1 MTRPDRYLVRMA
13 IFLLAV
19 LVIAGFLAVTLV
31 LAFQANPV
39 LNGLILGVLLFGIL
53 YIFRQPQMLYR
64 EVAWIESFRK
74 PQLGV
79 QIQPRLL
86 APMAAMLGKRRTTNR
101 QLSLSPTS
109 TRSILDSIGAR
120 LDESREISRY
130 LIGLL
135 IFLGLLG
142 TFWGLIKTIGGVSET
157 LNTLSLD
164 PGQDIVGLFENIKE
178 GLASPLSGMGTAFSS
193 SLFGLAGSLI
203 LGFLDL
209 QSGQALNRFYNELEE
224 WLSSVTR
231 LHQESLPGGETTEVE
246 QVPAYVGALLERTA
260 DSLDRLQGVL
270 ERNAED
276 RHRVDEQIS
285 ALTDRLVRLVD
296 QIQDEQQ
303 QLVTLLERQDEYR
316 SVIQRLAENQK
327 AGAFDEASRVHLRN
341 LDTAMNRLVEE
352 TEAGRGLVA
361 NEIRSEIRLL
371 ARTLAASRSGE
382 PGS

>member
-13 IFLLAV
+13 VFLLAV
-19 LVIAGFLAVTLV
+19 LVVVGFLAATLA
-31 LAFQANPV
+31 LAFRANPA

-64 EVAWIESFRK
+64 EVSWIESFRK
-74 PQLGV
+74 PQLGL
-79 QIQPRLL
+79 QIEPGLL
-86 APMAAMLGKRRTTNR
+86 APMAAMFGKRRTTNR
-101 QLSLSPTS
+101 QFSLSPTS

-142 TFWGLIKTIGGVSET
+142 TFWGLIKTVGGVSAT
-157 LNTLSLD
+157 LNTLDLD
-164 PGQDIVGLFENIKE
+164 PGQDIVSLFESLKE
-178 GLASPLSGMGTAFSS
+178 GLALPLSGMGTAFSS

-231 LHQESLPGGETTEVE
+231 LYPGSALSGETAESD
-246 QVPAYVGALLERTA
+246 QAPAYVSALLERTA
-260 DSLDRLQGVL
+260 DSLDRLQIVL
-270 ERNAED
+270 ERNAEN
-276 RHRVDEQIS
+276 RHHGDEQIS

-296 QIQDEQQ
+296 QIQTEQQ
-303 QLVTLLERQDEYR
+303 QVVMLLRDQAEFKTA
-316 SVIQRLAENQK
+316 IQHLAETQK
-327 AGAFDEASRVHLRN
+327 AGAFDEASRLHLRN
-341 LDTAMNRLVEE
+341 LDAAMSRLVDE
-352 TEAGRGLVA
+352 TVSGRGVIA
-361 NEIRSEIRLL
+361 NELRSEIRLL
-371 ARTLAASRSGE
+371 ARTIAASRTGDT
-382 PGS
+382 GS